1 MSWLTVPDDAATAEL
16 ERLTEPWRKRAERVP
31 PVIAVLKR
39 SPRAF
44 EAVLGLNYALAF
56 GASSLGRRRE
66 ELIATCVSALN
77 DCFFC
82 LATHARYLENFWI
95 GNEADYLALLSEL
108 ASLAPRLRAGDQ
120 RALGELSL
128 LPGLEH
134 GEAELLRFVSELSLS
149 PEGTGHADYAR
160 LRTAGYGES
169 EVLDAVLISSC
180 FAFMNRLA
188 CGTGVTL
195 EEGKHPAAV
204 RLFGQAALDRHI
216 AWAAHVAQ
224 DER

>member
-1 MSWLTVPDDAATAEL
+1 MSWLTIPDDAATAEL
-16 ERLTEPWRKRAERVP
+16 ERLTEPWRKRGERVP
-31 PVIAVLKR
+31 PVIGVLKR
-39 SPRAF
+39 RPHAF

-82 LATHARYLENFWI
+82 LATHARYLENFW
-95 GNEADYLALLSEL
+95 GGSEADYLALLSEL
-108 ASLAPRLRAGDQ
+108 TSLVPRLRAFEQ
-120 RALGELSL
+120 RALGELWL
-128 LPGLEH
+128 LPGLKH

-149 PEGTGHADYAR
+149 PESTDHADYAR
-160 LRTAGYGES
+160 LRAAGYGES

-188 CGTGVTL
+188 CGTGVAL
-195 EEGKHPAAV
+195 EVSKHAAAV

-216 AWAAHVAQ
+216 AWAARVAK
-224 DER
+224 DE